1 MMGIAAFLVWKRR
14 TEDTASQKALVL
26 FGVQLLLNGAW
37 SFAFFGAR
45 SPVFG
50 LVVITALWG
59 VLVWTTVRFVR
70 IRRGAGA
77 LLLPYLAW
85 VTYAWALNA
94 GIWLL
99 N

>member
-1 MMGIAAFLVWKRR
+1 MGIAAFLVWKRR
-14 TEDTASQKALVL
+14 TEDTASQTALVL

-45 SPVFG
+45 SPAFG
-50 LVVITALWG
+50 LVVITALCG
-59 VLVWTTVRFVR
+59 MVVWTLLVFVR
-70 IRRGAGA
+70 IRWTAGV

-85 VTYAWALNA
+85 VLYAWALNA
-94 GIWLL
+94 AIWLL